1 MAVGMGGSSPPWV
14 LLCKDMVVKKARGHP
29 SASSILV
36 RIPLGWE
43 ARPQSSSSFP
53 HPTWP
58 DPRGKQHPCKI
69 FLRLFKHKAK
79 HQKIRFPAQD
89 AGPPITALGKQG

>member
-43 ARPQSSSSFP
+43 ATELQ
-53 HPTWP
+53 
-58 DPRGKQHPCKI
+58 
-69 FLRLFKHKAK
+69 L
-79 HQKIRFPAQD
+79 FPASHL
-89 AGPPITALGKQG
+89 A